1 MSSMNLPEAA
11 PTVPEQRRGLLTVI
25 GDAIASACSWCAT
38 VALAIIVIVNGS
50 NVVGRYVFGRPI
62 TWAEELML
70 YLMILVVFAGCAV
83 VSWRGGHIQIDAL
96 INRFPRQLRS
106 VVAVAIALI
115 AAALLLTVAYF
126 GYGTVSL
133 LFAFDQR
140 SDALDLPIWIP
151 QGVVVG
157 GMALS
162 SILILLRLLAGSGIQ
177 HHGGQP

>member
-1 MSSMNLPEAA
+1 MSVLNVTESAA
-11 PTVPEQRRGLLTVI
+11 TESAARRGRLERA
-25 GDAIASACSWCAT
+25 GDAIAWACSWCAT
-38 VALAIIVIVNGS
+38 VALGIIVIVNGS
-50 NVVGRYVFGRPI
+50 NVVGRYLFGRPI

-96 INRFPRQLRS
+96 INRFPGKLRS
-106 VVAVAIALI
+106 AVATAVASI

-162 SILILLRLLAGSGIQ
+162 SILILLRLAAGRSTSHQ
-177 HHGGQP
+177 GG